1 MRYVPTGCLRPGMI
15 LGKNIYSQ
23 DGAVLLAKDVSIT
36 KEYIE
41 NMKKL
46 VINGAYIEDNI
57 SENISIENV
66 ISDELR
72 VKAVKLIRKLYNN
85 PNTIAK
91 NIDTVENVA
100 KNIINE
106 LMKSKSIM
114 INMIDIKTFD
124 DFMFGHSVNVAV
136 LSAVMGIAMNLDE
149 SKLEKLVASAMLHDI
164 GKIFISKEVL
174 NKISQLTK
182 EEEELIKSHP
192 EKGYRYIKT
201 YYSNSIAVTSY
212 VGILQHHEHFD
223 GTGYPDKKKGEKIS
237 LFGRVIGI
245 CDVYDN
251 LISERPNR
259 KAYTP
264 SDAIEYIMAHNGIIF
279 DPKLV
284 KVFLRKVAPYPL
296 GTIVKLSSGEKAI
309 VMENNEECSTRP
321 VVKSLES
328 GNILNLTHDW
338 NCRNITI
345 VEVDKGE

>member
-1 MRYVPTGCLRPGMI
+1 MRYVPTGCLRSGMI

-23 DGAVLLAKDVSIT
+23 DGAVLLAKDVSLT

-41 NMKKL
+41 NIKKL

-57 SENISIENV
+57 SENIVIENV

-72 VKAVKLIRKLYNN
+72 VKAVKSIKQIYNN
-85 PNTIAK
+85 PNSITK

-100 KNIINE
+100 KNIIAE
-106 LMKSKSIM
+106 LMKNKSVM

-124 DFMFGHSVNVAV
+124 DFMFSHSVSVAV

-149 SKLEKLVASAMLHDI
+149 GKLEKLVASAMLHDI
-164 GKIFISKEVL
+164 GKVFISKDIL
-174 NKISQLTK
+174 YKSGKISK
-182 EEEELIKSHP
+182 EEDEVIKSHP

-201 YYSNSIAVTSY
+201 HHNNSVAVTSY

-223 GTGYPDKKKGEKIS
+223 GTGYPDKKKGDKIS
-237 LFGRVIGI
+237 LFGRVICL
-245 CDVYDN
+245 CDAYDN
-251 LISERPNR
+251 LISERPD
-259 KAYTP
+259 KAAYIP
-264 SDAIEYIMAHNGIIF
+264 SDAIEYIMAHNGSIF

-284 KVFLRKVAPYPL
+284 KVFLRKIAPYPL
-296 GTIVKLSSGEKAI
+296 GTVVKLSNGQKAI

-321 VVKSLES
+321 VVKLLES
-328 GNILNLTHDW
+328 GNTLNLTHDW

-345 VEVDKGE
+345 VGVDI

>member
-1 MRYVPTGCLRPGMI
+1 MI

-36 KEYIE
+36 KEYID
-41 NMKKL
+41 NIKKL

-57 SENISIENV
+57 SENISIQSV

-72 VKAVKLIRKLYNN
+72 VKAVKSIRQLYNN
-85 PNTIAK
+85 PNTITK
-91 NIDTVENVA
+91 SIETVENIS
-100 KNIINE
+100 KNIISE
-106 LMKSKSIM
+106 LMKSKSVM

-124 DFMFGHSVNVAV
+124 DFMFSHSVNVAV
-136 LSAVMGIAMNLDE
+136 LSAVIGIAMNLEE

-164 GKIFISKEVL
+164 GKVFISKDIL
-174 NKISQLTK
+174 YKIEKLTE

-201 YYSNSIAVTSY
+201 HHSNSIAVTSY

-223 GTGYPDKKKGEKIS
+223 GTGYPDKKRGEKIS
-237 LFGRVIGI
+237 LFGRMIGL
-245 CDVYDN
+245 CDAYDN
-251 LISERPNR
+251 LISERPDR
-259 KAYTP
+259 QAYSP
-264 SDAIEYIMAHNGIIF
+264 SDAIEYIMAHNGSIF

-284 KVFLRKVAPYPL
+284 RVFLRKVAPYPV
-296 GTIVKLSSGEKAI
+296 GTVLKLSNGKKAI

-321 VVKSLES
+321 VVRLLEGGS
-328 GNILNLTHDW
+328 MLNLTHDW

-345 VEVDKGE
+345 VGVENY